1 MASRISQRS
10 LRSSRSFSRLTW
22 KRAMGIAAE
31 ARIATMATQMM
42 SSTRVRPDSEW
53 VGGTVWFGRFGMG
66 EGGGREADFSATAA
80 KAPPSVEMT
89 VFGLGWRWTGVL
101 DTHVRRSGHGVPGF
115 VAWPGC
121 GLVPVLISH
130 VPQLA
135 NRRPEDWPACC

>member
-10 LRSSRSFSRLTW
+10 RRSSRSFSRLTW

-80 KAPPSVEMT
+80 KAPPPVEMT
-89 VFGLGWRWTGVL
+89 CFELESDWGLGALEWDGSSRDERTSAAKAASKV
-101 DTHVRRSGHGVPGF
+101 S
-115 VAWPGC
+115 
-121 GLVPVLISH
+121 
-130 VPQLA
+130 
-135 NRRPEDWPACC
+135 